1 MHSNHSQ
8 KQIMQHFHLFINY
21 FHIEDILFVNSNLIK
36 YYCFSW
42 LMIQSYFIIIY
53 KITWLKLNASFW
65 ISLTFSELFFI
76 RIFFC
81 QNFYFFSSCF
91 EIFSLFSQA
100 FFLFEHHSD
109 KETCLSVE
117 FSHFLITIIVQ
128 LCFDFF
134 FSFFHR
140 FLILSE
146 SHTFSDLL
154 NSHTT
159 KRMHFFKK
167 FSDISWKIL
176 QTINKTMISLLQS
189 NFCSSSLFI
198 ENASKKLL
206 KYIQC
211 IYNNAARSTGSH
223 LYAVTG
229 TSNQPYIGWRN
240 QDELRGKQKELKSQ
254 VIWLFA
260 VLLILS
266 TTQTRPNRV
275 RITPTSLRFSTPES
289 TQYQIDP

>member
-1 MHSNHSQ
+1 
-8 KQIMQHFHLFINY
+8 
-21 FHIEDILFVNSNLIK
+21 
-36 YYCFSW
+36 
-42 LMIQSYFIIIY
+42 
-53 KITWLKLNASFW
+53 
-65 ISLTFSELFFI
+65 
-76 RIFFC
+76 
-81 QNFYFFSSCF
+81 
-91 EIFSLFSQA
+91 
-100 FFLFEHHSD
+100 
-109 KETCLSVE
+109 
-117 FSHFLITIIVQ
+117 
-128 LCFDFF
+128 
-134 FSFFHR
+134 
-140 FLILSE
+140 
-146 SHTFSDLL
+146 
-154 NSHTT
+154 
-159 KRMHFFKK
+159 
-167 FSDISWKIL
+167 
-176 QTINKTMISLLQS
+176 MISLLQS

-260 VLLILS
+260 VLLTLF

-289 TQYQIDP
+289 TQY